1 MAKIISILLLS
12 YIGWEVTGYD
22 FFTLSALISFSIDL
36 YIGLQNTKDN
46 ITKDKTAI
54 RQREH

>member
-12 YIGWEVTGYD
+12 YIGWEVAGYD
-22 FFTLSALISFSIDL
+22 FFTLSALISFAIDL

-54 RQREH
+54 WQREH

>member
-1 MAKIISILLLS
+1 MVKIVSILLLS
-12 YIGWEVTGYD
+12 YIGWKVAGD